1 MPCKTKASPEEMLDQ
16 IASYLYQGVTIT
28 QAAENLHMSRITF
41 RKWVLRY
48 KEEGFKGLR
57 PRQHL
62 SYYSNQM
69 KIQAVKEYLK
79 GGVSMLSVCAK
90 YRISGT
96 LSLKTW
102 IEAYNEH
109 KLTDLVS
116 EGGDLMGKRQQSVKE
131 ERVRIVQECI
141 ASGCDYNKIAKKY
154 NMSYQTLYTWV
165 KKFKEMGEVGLED
178 YRGKPIRLQTPRTE
192 EERLR
197 QENARLLEEKKDL
210 IAEIALLK
218 KKMEIEEHSADKPT
232 SAFSFDWILFLGLLA
247 GIALCTLIISYL
259 SKRPKEQTM
268 HYALNTFNL
277 ALVIVVTA
285 LSIQPKPN
293 QLNKMEEPSMKQDN
307 KLSVLDNIHARTSI
321 RSYQPKEVEDEKIE
335 QLLRAAMA
343 APTATNRQPW
353 AFIVIRDKETMN
365 ELGSTLP
372 YAKMVKDAPLAIAV
386 CGDLTKAISGA
397 GIEYWVQDASAAS
410 ENLLLA
416 AQALGL
422 GAVWTGVYPIDER
435 VKEVQKILQLP
446 EQIVPLNVIPIGY
459 PAENPLPKDKW
470 KPENV
475 HYDRWTEP
483 DKK

>member
-1 MPCKTKASPEEMLDQ
+1 
-16 IASYLYQGVTIT
+16 
-28 QAAENLHMSRITF
+28 
-41 RKWVLRY
+41 
-48 KEEGFKGLR
+48 
-57 PRQHL
+57 
-62 SYYSNQM
+62 
-69 KIQAVKEYLK
+69 
-79 GGVSMLSVCAK
+79 
-90 YRISGT
+90 
-96 LSLKTW
+96 
-102 IEAYNEH
+102 
-109 KLTDLVS
+109 
-116 EGGDLMGKRQQSVKE
+116 
-131 ERVRIVQECI
+131 
-141 ASGCDYNKIAKKY
+141 
-154 NMSYQTLYTWV
+154 
-165 KKFKEMGEVGLED
+165 
-178 YRGKPIRLQTPRTE
+178 
-192 EERLR
+192 
-197 QENARLLEEKKDL
+197 
-210 IAEIALLK
+210 
-218 KKMEIEEHSADKPT
+218 
-232 SAFSFDWILFLGLLA
+232 
-247 GIALCTLIISYL
+247 
-259 SKRPKEQTM
+259 
-268 HYALNTFNL
+268 
-277 ALVIVVTA
+277 
-285 LSIQPKPN
+285 
-293 QLNKMEEPSMKQDN
+293 MEEPTMKQDN

>member
-1 MPCKTKASPEEMLDQ
+1 MKTLKAQVIISLITCFFLVLAVTICKGNKFGNILSESENTTESQTGTSGILRHTDDGVQIISTRQLTKDINGYGGNVPLEIYIKDNRILKVVALENSETPSYFAKVRNSGLLQQWNNLSPEEA
-16 IASYLYQGVTIT
+16 I
-28 QAAENLHMSRITF
+28 H
-41 RKWVLRY
+41 
-48 KEEGFKGLR
+48 KEVDG
-57 PRQHL
+57 
-62 SYYSNQM
+62 
-69 KIQAVKEYLK
+69 
-79 GGVSMLSVCAK
+79 
-90 YRISGT
+90 ISGAT
-96 LSLKTW
+96 ESSVA
-102 IEAYNEH
+102 II
-109 KLTDLVS
+109 
-116 EGGDLMGKRQQSVKE
+116 QSVHKVME
-131 ERVRIVQECI
+131 
-141 ASGCDYNKIAKKY
+141 YAK
-154 NMSYQTLYTWV
+154 
-165 KKFKEMGEVGLED
+165 
-178 YRGKPIRLQTPRTE
+178 
-192 EERLR
+192 
-197 QENARLLEEKKDL
+197 
-210 IAEIALLK
+210 
-218 KKMEIEEHSADKPT
+218 EHSADKPT

-386 CGDLTKAISGA
+386 CGDLTKAISDA

-410 ENLLLA
+410 ENLLLHK
-416 AQALGL
+416 L
-422 GAVWTGVYPIDER
+422 
-435 VKEVQKILQLP
+435 
-446 EQIVPLNVIPIGY
+446 
-459 PAENPLPKDKW
+459 
-470 KPENV
+470 
-475 HYDRWTEP
+475 
-483 DKK
+483 

>member
-1 MPCKTKASPEEMLDQ
+1 MKTLKAQVIISLITCFFLVLAVTICKGNKFGNILSESENTTESQTGTSGILRHTNDGVQIISTRQLTKDINGYGGNVPLEIYIKDNRILKVVALENSETPSYFAKVRNSGLLQQWNNLSPEEA
-16 IASYLYQGVTIT
+16 I
-28 QAAENLHMSRITF
+28 H
-41 RKWVLRY
+41 
-48 KEEGFKGLR
+48 EEVDG
-57 PRQHL
+57 
-62 SYYSNQM
+62 
-69 KIQAVKEYLK
+69 
-79 GGVSMLSVCAK
+79 
-90 YRISGT
+90 ISGAT
-96 LSLKTW
+96 ESSVA
-102 IEAYNEH
+102 II
-109 KLTDLVS
+109 
-116 EGGDLMGKRQQSVKE
+116 QSVHKVME
-131 ERVRIVQECI
+131 
-141 ASGCDYNKIAKKY
+141 YAK
-154 NMSYQTLYTWV
+154 
-165 KKFKEMGEVGLED
+165 
-178 YRGKPIRLQTPRTE
+178 
-192 EERLR
+192 
-197 QENARLLEEKKDL
+197 
-210 IAEIALLK
+210 
-218 KKMEIEEHSADKPT
+218 EHSADKPT

-285 LSIQPKPN
+285 LSIQPKLN

-475 HYDRWTEP
+475 HYDRWTKP

>member
-1 MPCKTKASPEEMLDQ
+1 M
-16 IASYLYQGVTIT
+16 
-28 QAAENLHMSRITF
+28 
-41 RKWVLRY
+41 
-48 KEEGFKGLR
+48 
-57 PRQHL
+57 
-62 SYYSNQM
+62 
-69 KIQAVKEYLK
+69 EY
-79 GGVSMLSVCAK
+79 AK
-90 YRISGT
+90 
-96 LSLKTW
+96 
-102 IEAYNEH
+102 
-109 KLTDLVS
+109 
-116 EGGDLMGKRQQSVKE
+116 
-131 ERVRIVQECI
+131 
-141 ASGCDYNKIAKKY
+141 
-154 NMSYQTLYTWV
+154 
-165 KKFKEMGEVGLED
+165 
-178 YRGKPIRLQTPRTE
+178 
-192 EERLR
+192 
-197 QENARLLEEKKDL
+197 
-210 IAEIALLK
+210 
-218 KKMEIEEHSADKPT
+218 EHSADKPT
-232 SAFSFDWILFLGLLA
+232 SAFSLDWILFLGLLA

-293 QLNKMEEPSMKQDN
+293 QLNKMEEPTMKQDN